1 MDRRKRILATDNKT
15 RKTETVK
22 SPSRIVNTI
31 IIRYKDKSLI
41 KLIKLHKSLINL
53 IKLHKDISGVQK
65 GNDTTWKII
74 QKRR

>member
-1 MDRRKRILATDNKT
+1 MNFFFIKK
-15 RKTETVK
+15 
-22 SPSRIVNTI
+22 I